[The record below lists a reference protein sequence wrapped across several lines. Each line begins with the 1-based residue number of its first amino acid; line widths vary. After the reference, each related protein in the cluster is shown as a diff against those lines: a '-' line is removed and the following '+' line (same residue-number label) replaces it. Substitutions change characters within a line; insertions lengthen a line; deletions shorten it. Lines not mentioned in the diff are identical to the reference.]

1 MTILSTTFTKSI
13 IDNKQNLN
21 PVEINTVKTFL
32 ATSFDISTSISSI
45 ISKYETNTITYV
57 SILELIISLT
67 NIVKNNSLLNQITG
81 KQSVFLMIQFIL
93 FTLIDYNLIPVPDT
107 LKHDIEEFIEH
118 SLNILDTNLETI
130 ENVISKTESSCKEYC
145 KKNVCGC
152 M

>member
-45 ISKYETNTITYV
+45 ISKYETNTITSV
-57 SILELIISLT
+57 RILELIISLT
-67 NIVKNNSLLNQITG
+67 KIVKNNSLLNQITG

-107 LKHDIEEFIEH
+107 LKHDLEEFIEH

-130 ENVISKTESSCKEYC
+130 
-145 KKNVCGC
+145 
-152 M
+152 